1 MGLRTYEKLRIE
13 QDLANGEMRF
23 KIEEV
28 NYIEYALSRA
38 KAIEAALLLIS
49 AQRTSEELA
58 NIGGPN
64 YLFNRD
70 KMLDEIILYARKTL
84 KGDNLK

>member
-1 MGLRTYEKLRIE
+1 MGLSSYEKLRIE

-28 NYIEYALSRA
+28 NYIEYALSRS

-58 NIGGPN
+58 DIGGPSCF
-64 YLFNRD
+64 LNRD

-84 KGDNLK
+84 KGEE